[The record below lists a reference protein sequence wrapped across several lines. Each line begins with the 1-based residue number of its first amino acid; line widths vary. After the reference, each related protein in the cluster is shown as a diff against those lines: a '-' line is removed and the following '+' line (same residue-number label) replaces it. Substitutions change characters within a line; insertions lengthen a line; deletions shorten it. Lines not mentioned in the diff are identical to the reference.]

1 MKNKGKLCPTA
12 LTLTFLIFV
21 FLILISAAA
30 SAAQV
35 TKIGTGYDPAVY
47 GNKVVWTNGVV
58 IHLYDLTNRTDTTVS
73 SSGASSPDI
82 YENKIVWH
90 DESSGTPKLTV
101 YDIPTGTKTYITQN
115 VDQYSKPA
123 IYGDRIVWSAN
134 DSVYLMDISTS
145 TQTKIGNG
153 SNPDIYDTKVVYY
166 SYSEDPD
173 ADMAIRMY
181 DINTKEKITASS
193 YGDPNMPR
201 IWGTKIIW
209 ADVYNHQG
217 YIVMYD
223 ILTNKTTDVTHPLDT
238 DPNGNEYGA
247 STGTHIA
254 IQDDKIVYNKAVD
267 DNEGKP
273 GVYVYNI
280 STGQSTLIYNYP
292 EESYTTPEVYNNTVV
307 WGIDKNYV
315 DSADDN
321 DIYLSDLAD

>member
-1 MKNKGKLCPTA
+1 MKNKGKLCSIA
-12 LTLTFLIFV
+12 LASVFLVFV

-30 SAAQV
+30 SAVQA
-35 TKIGTGYDPAVY
+35 TKIGTGYDPAIY

-82 YENKIVWH
+82 YGNKLVWR
-90 DESSGTPKLTV
+90 DESSGIPRLVV
-101 YDIPTGTKTYITQN
+101 YDIPTAAKSYITRN

-123 IYGDRIVWSAN
+123 IYGNRIVWSTN

-145 TQTKIGNG
+145 KQTKIGNG

-166 SYSEDPD
+166 SYSEDPK
-173 ADMAIRMY
+173 ADMTIRMY
-181 DINTKEKITASS
+181 DINTKKKITVTSS
-193 YGDPNMPR
+193 GDPNIPR
-201 IWGTKIIW
+201 IWGNKIIW
-209 ADVYNHQG
+209 ANTYNHQG
-217 YIVMYD
+217 YIAMYD
-223 ILTNKTTDVTHPLDT
+223 MPTKKTIDVTHPLDT

-254 IQDDKIVYNKAVD
+254 IQNNKIVYNKCVD
-267 DNEGKP
+267 DYEGKP

-280 STGQSTLIYNYP
+280 STGQSKLVYKYP
-292 EESYTTPEVYNNTVV
+292 EEVYTTPEVYNNTVV

-315 DSADDN
+315 NSTAN
-321 DIYLSDLAD
+321 NEIYLCNLEN